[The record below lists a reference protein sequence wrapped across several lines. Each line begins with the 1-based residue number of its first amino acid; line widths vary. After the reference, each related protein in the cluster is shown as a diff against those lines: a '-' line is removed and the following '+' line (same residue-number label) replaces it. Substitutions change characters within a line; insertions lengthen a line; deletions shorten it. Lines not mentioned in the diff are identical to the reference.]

1 MRSLSLVLLILA
13 VLSLPALSQEQQPQP
28 PAAGS
33 TTSTSATQPD
43 KPRPAAVDPNKQQPQ
58 RILGVMP
65 NFRAVSAGEQPPPPT
80 PKQSFILATRNSFDY
95 SSFVFVGITSAI
107 AEWSEAH
114 PEFRQGMPGFA
125 RYYWHGLADKT
136 VGNYMVL
143 FVFPTILHEDERYYS
158 LGQGGFWKRA
168 TYASTRIFIT
178 PNYQGH
184 NTFNAAEIFGRGS
197 AQAISA
203 AYYPTQSRTA
213 GKIAQKYAYALGR
226 DALTNVFRE
235 FWPDISTHVLHR
247 KPAGDRVSSADQ
259 TSTTE
264 KSR

>member
-1 MRSLSLVLLILA
+1 MRSWSLVLLILIFTS
-13 VLSLPALSQEQQPQP
+13 VSGRSQEQQPP
-28 PAAGS
+28 APAAGP
-33 TTSTSATQPD
+33 TTSSTAAQPD

-80 PKQSFILATRNSFDY
+80 AKQSFILATKNSFDY

-107 AEWSEAH
+107 AEWSDAH
-114 PEFRQGMPGFA
+114 PEFREGMPGYA

-143 FVFPTILHEDERYYS
+143 FVFPTVLHEDERYYS
-158 LGQGGFWKRA
+158 LGTGGFWKRA

-178 PNYQGH
+178 PNYHGH
-184 NTFNAAEIFGRGS
+184 NTFNAAEVFGRGS

-235 FWPDISTHVLHR
+235 FWPDIAVHVLHR
-247 KPAGDRVSSADQ
+247 KPAGNQQASSDDQ
-259 TSTTE
+259 SPSAG
-264 KSR
+264 K